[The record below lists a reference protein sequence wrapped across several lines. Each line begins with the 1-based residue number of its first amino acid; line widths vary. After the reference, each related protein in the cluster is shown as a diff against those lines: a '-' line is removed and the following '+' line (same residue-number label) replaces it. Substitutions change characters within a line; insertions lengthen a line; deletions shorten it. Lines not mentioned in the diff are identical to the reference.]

1 MGPSCAVA
9 FGTVKDLRG
18 VLPVTASCGGGRGPR
33 RLRASWRRRAGAGLH
48 FLPATPQPWAS
59 GALSLR
65 PRSWFQTQGRAQA
78 AVHPGGRGSRR
89 QPWPQ
94 PRLPPL
100 ALRSPWLPR
109 PRKRLLPSPARVPGQ
124 KMGRRSRGD
133 ACVTE
138 GMAPTWVAARA
149 ASPVGASFAGPAFA
163 FALGLGSWFVAF
175 GLVSPRPRPRLRIL
189 RARLSSP
196 HSALVMNKIVNTVL
210 SDLQVGHPRDDDRHF
225 VLFRGWLPSFGKGWG
240 PRRAWVFFLLSV
252 STFPQSH

>member
-1 MGPSCAVA
+1 M
-9 FGTVKDLRG
+9 
-18 VLPVTASCGGGRGPR
+18 LPVTASCGGGRGLR

-48 FLPATPQPWAS
+48 ILPATPQPWAS

-65 PRSWFQTQGRAQA
+65 PRSWFQTRGRAQA
-78 AVHPGGRGSRR
+78 AVHPGGRGSRK
-89 QPWPQ
+89 Q
-94 PRLPPL
+94 PPL
-100 ALRSPWLPR
+100 ALRSPCLPG
-109 PRKRLLPSPARVPGQ
+109 PRKRLLLSPARVPGQ

-133 ACVTE
+133 VCVTE

-196 HSALVMNKIVNTVL
+196 RSALVMNKIVNTVL

-240 PRRAWVFFLLSV
+240 PRLAWFFFLLSV